1 MPYDFDTVIER
12 CDTNCA
18 KWDAVK
24 MRYPGKDILP
34 MWVADMDFNTAPPI
48 IEALKKRAE
57 HGMFGYVLKSPA
69 YNEAVL
75 GWVKRRHGWD
85 LSTEWLC
92 NSPGVVTALALC
104 IHAFTQPGEKI
115 IVQPPVYHP
124 FFRVIL
130 SNGRQLVTNPLILN
144 GEKYTIDFDDLEKKA
159 DSGTRMM
166 IISNPHNP
174 IGRLWTR
181 EELEHLGRFCVDH
194 DIVLVSDEVHC
205 DLVYRGKR
213 HVPTASVSEEIARQT
228 VTCMAPSKT
237 FNLAGLKTSVI
248 IIPNPKLRRS
258 YQRVLMNLALGG
270 DSAFGVAAL
279 EAAYTQGDAWL
290 DALLVYLEDNME
302 FTIRYFQENA
312 PKIKAF
318 RSEATYLL
326 WLDCRGL
333 GLSPKALDE
342 FMLEK
347 AGVWLDDGQLFGQG
361 GEGFQRMNF
370 ACPRATLTEGLS
382 RIARAVRAL

>member
-18 KWDAVK
+18 KWDAAK

-57 HGMFGYVLKSPA
+57 HGMFGYVLKSAA

-104 IHAFTQPGEKI
+104 IHAFTQPGDKI
-115 IVQPPVYHP
+115 IVQPPVYYP

-205 DLVYRGKR
+205 DLVYPGKR
-213 HVPTASVSEEIARQT
+213 HVPTASISEEIARQT

-258 YQRVLMNLALGG
+258 YQRTLMNLSLGG

>member
-1 MPYDFDTVIER
+1 MPFDFDTVIER
-12 CDTNCA
+12 CDTDCA
-18 KWDAVK
+18 KWDAIK

-57 HGMFGYVLKSPA
+57 HGMFGYVLKSPS
-69 YNEAVL
+69 YNDAVL

-85 LSTEWLC
+85 LKPEWLC

-104 IHAFTQPGEKI
+104 IHAFTQPGDKVM
-115 IVQPPVYHP
+115 VQPPVYHP

-159 DSGTRMM
+159 DAGTRMM

-181 EELEHLGRFCVDH
+181 EELDRLGRFCVDH
-194 DIVLVSDEVHC
+194 DVVLVSDEVHC

-213 HVPTASVSEEIARQT
+213 HVPTASVSEEVALQT

-258 YQRVLMNLALGG
+258 YQRTLMNLALGG

-290 DALLVYLEDNME
+290 DALLVYLEDNMD

-333 GLSPKALDE
+333 GLGPKALDE

-361 GEGFQRMNF
+361 GEGFQRLNF

-382 RIARAVRAL
+382 RIARAARAL